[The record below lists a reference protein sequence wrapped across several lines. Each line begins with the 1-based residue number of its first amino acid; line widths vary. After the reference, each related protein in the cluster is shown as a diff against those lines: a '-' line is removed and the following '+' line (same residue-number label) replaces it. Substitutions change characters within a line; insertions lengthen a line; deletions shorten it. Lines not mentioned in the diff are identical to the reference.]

1 MLEEIDVGPQLRG
14 LLGELVDLVPVV
26 LVFEG
31 LHLHAE
37 VVEHLIVRVEFP
49 LRDVEL
55 EGAHDSVN
63 RSETSRRRALSL
75 ASARRG
81 THGSVGGPQLLA
93 LPLHDREVVGQVV
106 LVLRVEA
113 LEVRGVSLEVPH
125 ELAQLTSEAVKV
137 HRRLASGL
145 LGAGSG
151 LGHPLVEVVQAVQR
165 ALDDLLN
172 ALDAP
177 LDVRVAVDEGVHLI
191 HPRLHGGL
199 LALEILPEAVLAEEH
214 ALYENAQLLG
224 ATALIWRRR
233 IFQSGGSSSA
243 GR

>member
-31 LHLHAE
+31 FHLRAE
-37 VVEHLIVRVEFP
+37 VVEHLLVRVELP
-49 LRDVEL
+49 LRDVKL
-55 EGAHDSVN
+55 EGAHDSIT
-63 RSETSRRRALSL
+63 RSETSRRRA
-75 ASARRG
+75 SARRG
-81 THGSVGGPQLLA
+81 THGNVGGPQLLA

-106 LVLRVEA
+106 LVLSVEA
-113 LEVRGVSLEVPH
+113 LEVRGVPLEVSH
-125 ELAQLTSEAVKV
+125 EFAQVSSEAVKV

-151 LGHPLVEVVQAVQR
+151 LGHSLVDRVQAVQR

-199 LALEILPEAVLAEEH
+199 LALEILPEAVVAEEH
-214 ALYENAQLLG
+214 ALYEDAQLLG